1 MKRLLPAFVC
11 GFGASVITTIPG
23 LKSFG
28 CCLII
33 PMAAYFSLMLDQK
46 INRNMEIIRPSK
58 ATAFGLFTGLFAAV
72 FSTVF
77 EILLTY
83 LLKSNDFVATLP
95 ELDGM
100 LHTYMAAS
108 QALTETTGLLKSI
121 EWEVTHYGF
130 STLYLFFFLLNSLIV
145 NTVFGIAGGLFG
157 MYFINKRA
165 INQ

>member
-1 MKRLLPAFVC
+1 
-11 GFGASVITTIPG
+11 
-23 LKSFG
+23 
-28 CCLII
+28 
-33 PMAAYFSLMLDQK
+33 
-46 INRNMEIIRPSK
+46 
-58 ATAFGLFTGLFAAV
+58 
-72 FSTVF
+72 
-77 EILLTY
+77 
-83 LLKSNDFVATLP
+83 
-95 ELDGM
+95 
-100 LHTYMAAS
+100 MAAS